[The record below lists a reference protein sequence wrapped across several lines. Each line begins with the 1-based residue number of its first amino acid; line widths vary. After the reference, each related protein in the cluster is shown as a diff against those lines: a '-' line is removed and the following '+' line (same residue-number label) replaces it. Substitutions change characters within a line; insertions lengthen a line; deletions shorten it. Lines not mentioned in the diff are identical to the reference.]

1 MIKFLKQ
8 LFGSNKNEII
18 TEALK
23 RGAFII
29 DVRSSSEFA
38 SGHIKGSKNIP
49 LNQIHSQVDKIK
61 KTGKPVIV
69 CCASGMRSS
78 QAKSILA
85 SNGVETINGGGWYSV
100 ESIIQNQD

>member
-8 LFGSNKNEII
+8 LFGSNKNELI

-23 RGAFII
+23 RGAIII
-29 DVRSSSEFA
+29 DVRSSGEFA
-38 SGHIKGSKNIP
+38 SGHIKVSKNIP
-49 LNQIHSQVDKIK
+49 LNQINSQIDKIK
-61 KTGKPVIV
+61 KSGKPVIV

-85 SNGVETINGGGWYSV
+85 SKGIETINGGSWYSV
-100 ESIIQNQD
+100 ESILKSQH